1 MKRTILSLA
10 AAALVAAPAAASAK
24 TGLQGRWKNGPMEIV
39 ISPCGKAL
47 CGTVVKASARQE
59 ARAERGSGTDLE
71 GARLITG
78 IQRTGSDT
86 YRARV
91 FVADR
96 GIHADGTIHQ
106 VTPNQL
112 KVRGCVLGGVL
123 CRSKTWDRVR

>member
-1 MKRTILSLA
+1 MKQIA
-10 AAALVAAPAAASAK
+10 AAIAALAFAASPAAASAK
-24 TGLQGRWKNGPMEIV
+24 DTLAGRWKNGPMEIV
-39 ISPCGKAL
+39 ISPCGKSL

-59 ARAERGSGTDLE
+59 ARAERGSDTELI

-78 IQRTGSDT
+78 IQPAGPDT

-96 GIHADGTIHQ
+96 GIHASGTIHQ

-112 KVRGCVLGGVL
+112 KVRGCVLGII
-123 CRSKTWDRVR
+123 CKSKTWDRVR